1 MHDMKALRG
10 NPDAFK
16 KAIEDRSE
24 KIDVDGLLKMDASW
38 RSLVSRIDELKHEKN
53 VASER
58 IAGLKKKGKDAST
71 EIKRMKEVSQRIKK
85 MEEEAGAL
93 ERDMR
98 EIMVAIPNVPHESVP
113 IGRDSVA
120 NVVVKEWGEK
130 KPLCENP
137 LPHWEVGEILGIL
150 DFPRAAKISGA
161 HFASYCG
168 AGATL
173 ERALVN
179 FMLDLHVNEHGYKEM
194 FPPYLVN
201 RDSMFS
207 TAQLRYEEDM
217 YRCEV
222 DDLFLDPTAETP
234 LINLHRDEILKAEDL
249 PIRYVGYTACF
260 RREAGSYGKETRGLL
275 RVHQFNKVELIS
287 ILEPEKSYEE
297 LERILDHAEKV
308 LQLLEIPYRVSA
320 LSTGEI
326 SFASAKTYDIEAW
339 AAGVGK
345 WLEVSSVS
353 NCTDFQAR
361 RAQIRFRREK
371 GATSEFT
378 HTLNGS
384 GLATPRTFAAIVENY
399 QEKDGSVVV
408 PEVLRPYMNGLEKIR

>member
-10 NPDAFK
+10 SPEVFK
-16 KAIEDRSE
+16 KAIEDRTE

-85 MEEEAGAL
+85 MEEEARVL
-93 ERDMR
+93 EGDIR
-98 EIMVAIPNVPHESVP
+98 EIMVVIPNVPHESVP
-113 IGRDSVA
+113 VGQDSSA

-234 LINLHRDEILKAEDL
+234 LINLHRNEILKTEDL

-287 ILEPEKSYEE
+287 IMEPEKSYEE
-297 LERILDHAEKV
+297 LEIILDHAERV

-339 AAGVGK
+339 ASGVGK

-361 RAQIRFRREK
+361 RAQIKFRREK
-371 GATSEFT
+371 GAPSEYV

-384 GLATPRTFAAIVENY
+384 GLATPRTFAAIIENY
-399 QEKDGSVVV
+399 QEKDGTVVV

>member
-1 MHDMKALRG
+1 MHDMKTLRG
-10 NPDAFK
+10 APEAFK
-16 KAIEDRSE
+16 KAIEDRAE
-24 KIDVDGLLKMDASW
+24 KIDINRLLEMDASW

-58 IAGLKKKGKDAST
+58 IAGLKKKGEDANT

-85 MEEEAGAL
+85 MEQEAGVL
-93 ERDMR
+93 ETDIRK
-98 EIMVAIPNVPHESVP
+98 IMVVIPNVPHESVP
-113 IGRDSVA
+113 VGRDSAA
-120 NVVVKEWGEK
+120 NVIVKELGEK
-130 KPLCENP
+130 KPVSKRP

-150 DFPRAAKISGA
+150 DFVRAAKISGA
-161 HFASYCG
+161 HFASYSG

-234 LINLHRDEILKAEDL
+234 LINLHRNEILKAEDL
-249 PIRYVGYTACF
+249 PIRYVGYTVCF

-287 ILEPEKSYEE
+287 IIEPEKSYEE
-297 LERILDHAEKV
+297 LERILNHAERV

-339 AAGVGK
+339 APGVGK

-361 RAQIRFRREK
+361 RAQIKFRREK
-371 GATSEFT
+371 GAPSAFV

-408 PEVLRPYMNGLEKIR
+408 PEVLRPYMNGLESIR

>member
-10 NPDAFK
+10 DPETFK
-16 KAIEDRSE
+16 KAIEDRAE
-24 KIDVDGLLKMDASW
+24 KIDVNRLLEMDASW

-58 IAGLKKKGKDAST
+58 IAGLKKEGEDANA
-71 EIKRMKEVSQRIKK
+71 EIKRMKDVSQRIKK
-85 MEEEAGAL
+85 MEQEAGVL
-93 ERDMR
+93 ETDIRK
-98 EIMVAIPNVPHESVP
+98 IMVVIPNVPHESVP
-113 IGRDSVA
+113 IGRDSAA

-130 KPLCENP
+130 KPVSKKP
-137 LPHWEVGEILGIL
+137 LSHWDVGEILGIL

-161 HFASYCG
+161 HFASYSG

-173 ERALVN
+173 ERALIN

-201 RDSMFS
+201 RDSMFG
-207 TAQLRYEEDM
+207 TAQLRHEEDM

-234 LINLHRDEILKAEDL
+234 LINLHRNEILKAEDL
-249 PIRYVGYTACF
+249 PIRYAGYTACF

-275 RVHQFNKVELIS
+275 RVHQFNKVELVS
-287 ILEPEKSYEE
+287 IIEPEKSYEE
-297 LERILDHAEKV
+297 LERILNHAERV
-308 LQLLEIPYRVSA
+308 LQLLEIPYRVCV

-339 AAGVGK
+339 APGVGK

-361 RAQIRFRREK
+361 RAQIKFRREK
-371 GATSEFT
+371 GAPSEFA

-408 PEVLRPYMNGLEKIR
+408 PEVLRPYMSGLKKIR

>member
-98 EIMVAIPNVPHESVP
+98 EIMVVIPNVPHESVP

-371 GATSEFT
+371 GAPSEFT

-408 PEVLRPYMNGLEKIR
+408 PEGLRPYMNGLEKIR

>member
-10 NPDAFK
+10 SPEVFK
-16 KAIEDRSE
+16 KAIEDRAE

-85 MEEEAGAL
+85 MEEEARVL
-93 ERDMR
+93 EGDIR
-98 EIMVAIPNVPHESVP
+98 EIMVVIPNGPHKSVP
-113 IGRDSVA
+113 VGRDSAA

-234 LINLHRDEILKAEDL
+234 LINLHRDEILKTEDL

-260 RREAGSYGKETRGLL
+260 RREAGSYGKEPRGLL

-287 ILEPEKSYEE
+287 IMEPEKSYEE
-297 LERILDHAEKV
+297 LEIILNHAEKV
-308 LQLLEIPYRVSA
+308 LQLLEIPYRVCS

-339 AAGVGK
+339 APGVGK

-361 RAQIRFRREK
+361 RAQIKFRREK
-371 GATSEFT
+371 GAPSEYV

-384 GLATPRTFAAIVENY
+384 GLATPRTFAAIIENY
-399 QEKDGSVVV
+399 QEKDGTVVV

>member
-98 EIMVAIPNVPHESVP
+98 EIMVVIPNVPHESVP
-113 IGRDSVA
+113 IGRDSAA

-371 GATSEFT
+371 GAPSEFT

>member
-10 NPDAFK
+10 SPEVFK
-16 KAIEDRSE
+16 KAMEDRAE

-85 MEEEAGAL
+85 MEEEARVL
-93 ERDMR
+93 EGDIR
-98 EIMVAIPNVPHESVP
+98 EIMVVIPNVPHESVP
-113 IGRDSVA
+113 VGRDSAA

-234 LINLHRDEILKAEDL
+234 LINLHRNEILKTEDL

-287 ILEPEKSYEE
+287 IIEPEKSYEE
-297 LERILDHAEKV
+297 LEIILNHAEKV
-308 LQLLEIPYRVSA
+308 LQLLEIPYRVYS

-339 AAGVGK
+339 APGVGK

-361 RAQIRFRREK
+361 RAQIKFRREK
-371 GATSEFT
+371 GAPSEYV

-384 GLATPRTFAAIVENY
+384 GLATPRTFAAIIENY
-399 QEKDGSVVV
+399 QEKDGTVVV
-408 PEVLRPYMNGLEKIR
+408 PEVLRPYMNGLEKIC

>member
-1 MHDMKALRG
+1 MHDMRILRV
-10 NPDAFK
+10 NPDLFK
-16 KAIEDRSE
+16 EAMEDRGE
-24 KIDVDGLLKMDASW
+24 KIDINRLLEMDANW
-38 RSLVSRIDELKHEKN
+38 RSLVSRIDALKHEKN
-53 VASER
+53 VTSEK
-58 IAGLKKKGKDAST
+58 IAGLKKKGKDASS
-71 EIKRMKEVSQRIKK
+71 EIKRMKGVSEEIKK
-85 MEEEAGAL
+85 MEEGRVRLENGIREFMAL
-93 ERDMR
+93 
-98 EIMVAIPNVPHESVP
+98 VPNIPHESVP
-113 IGRDSVA
+113 VGPDSGA
-120 NVVVKEWGEK
+120 NVVVREWGEMKALCK
-130 KPLCENP
+130 KP

-150 DFPRAAKISGA
+150 DFKRASKISGA
-161 HFASYCG
+161 HFASYSG

-173 ERALVN
+173 ERALIN
-179 FMLDLHVNEHGYKEM
+179 FMLDLHLHEHGYKEM

-207 TAQLRYEEDM
+207 TAQLRYEDDM

-234 LINLHRDEILKAEDL
+234 LVNLHRSEILKAEDL

-287 ILEPEKSYEE
+287 FTEPENSYQE
-297 LERILDHAEKV
+297 LERILKHAERV
-308 LQLLEIPYRVSA
+308 LQLLEIPYRVCA

-339 AAGVGK
+339 APGVAK

-361 RAQIRFRREK
+361 RAQVKFRREK
-371 GATSEFT
+371 GAPSEFV

-384 GLATPRTFAAIVENY
+384 GLATPRTFAALIENY
-399 QEKDGSVVV
+399 QDVDGTVVV
-408 PEVLRPYMNGLEKIR
+408 PEVLRPYMKGMERIR

>member
-1 MHDMKALRG
+1 MHDMRILRV
-10 NPDAFK
+10 NPDLFK
-16 KAIEDRSE
+16 EAMEDRGE
-24 KIDVDGLLKMDASW
+24 KIDINRLLEMDANW
-38 RSLVSRIDELKHEKN
+38 RSLVSRIDALKHEKN
-53 VASER
+53 VTSEK
-58 IAGLKKKGKDAST
+58 IAGLKKKGKDASS
-71 EIKRMKEVSQRIKK
+71 EIKRMKGVSEEIKK
-85 MEEEAGAL
+85 MEEGRVRLENGIREFMAL
-93 ERDMR
+93 
-98 EIMVAIPNVPHESVP
+98 VPNIPHESVP
-113 IGRDSVA
+113 VGPDSGA
-120 NVVVKEWGEK
+120 NVVVREWGEMKALCK
-130 KPLCENP
+130 KP

-150 DFPRAAKISGA
+150 DFKRASKISGA
-161 HFASYCG
+161 HFASYSG

-173 ERALVN
+173 ERALIN
-179 FMLDLHVNEHGYKEM
+179 FMLDLHLHEHGYKEM

-207 TAQLRYEEDM
+207 TAQLRYEDDM

-234 LINLHRDEILKAEDL
+234 LVNLHRNEILKAEDL

-287 ILEPEKSYEE
+287 FTEPENSYQE
-297 LERILDHAEKV
+297 LERILKHAERV
-308 LQLLEIPYRVSA
+308 LQLLEIPYRVCA

-339 AAGVGK
+339 APGVAK

-361 RAQIRFRREK
+361 RAQVKFRREK
-371 GATSEFT
+371 GAPSEFV

-384 GLATPRTFAAIVENY
+384 GLATPRTFAALIENY
-399 QEKDGSVVV
+399 QDVDGTVVV
-408 PEVLRPYMNGLEKIR
+408 PEVLRPYMKGMERIR

>member
-10 NPDAFK
+10 SPEVFK
-16 KAIEDRSE
+16 KAIEDRAE

-85 MEEEAGAL
+85 MGEEARVL
-93 ERDMR
+93 EGDIR
-98 EIMVAIPNVPHESVP
+98 EIMVVIPNVPHESVP
-113 IGRDSVA
+113 FGRDSAA

-234 LINLHRDEILKAEDL
+234 LINLHRNEILKTEDL

-287 ILEPEKSYEE
+287 IMEPEKSYEE
-297 LERILDHAEKV
+297 LEIILNHAEKV
-308 LQLLEIPYRVSA
+308 LQLLEIPYRVCS

-339 AAGVGK
+339 APGVGK

-361 RAQIRFRREK
+361 RAQIKFRREK
-371 GATSEFT
+371 GAPSEYV

-384 GLATPRTFAAIVENY
+384 GLATPRTFAAIIENY
-399 QEKDGSVVV
+399 QEKDGTVVV
-408 PEVLRPYMNGLEKIR
+408 PEVLRPYMNGLEKIC